1 MLKDSHTRELGEA
14 QCHADVES
22 PNAIGAS
29 AHATLH
35 CLTGCVIG
43 EAAGLF
49 IGVSLGIGVFWT
61 IVLAFGLAYVSGFTL
76 ALFPLIRKA
85 GLDLKG
91 AMRVVWLGELVS
103 ITVMEIAM
111 NGADYWVGGVQAS
124 SVLAPIFW
132 IGLGVAI
139 VVGFLAAWPVNH
151 WLLKKELKSC
161 HIHVAIGNAQ

>member
-1 MLKDSHTRELGEA
+1 MSKDCHTENPGEP
-14 QCHADVES
+14 QCHADGGS

-61 IVLAFGLAYVSGFTL
+61 IVLAFGLAYISGFTL
-76 ALFPLIRKA
+76 ALFPLMSKA
-85 GLDLKG
+85 GLDLKA

-111 NGADYWVGGVQAS
+111 NGADYWVGGIQAA
-124 SVLAPIFW
+124 SVWEPIFW
-132 IGLGVAI
+132 IGMGVAI
-139 VVGFLAAWPVNH
+139 VAGYLAAWPVNH

-161 HIHVAIGNAQ
+161 HAHASMGNA

>member
-29 AHATLH
+29 AFDASLPA
-35 CLTGCVIG
+35 GCVIG

-61 IVLAFGLAYVSGFTL
+61 IVWPLDWSTLADYVSVIS
-76 ALFPLIRKA
+76 LIESWV
-85 GLDLKG
+85 DLKG

-111 NGADYWVGGVQAS
+111 NAQT
-124 SVLAPIFW
+124 
-132 IGLGVAI
+132 IGL
-139 VVGFLAAWPVNH
+139 VVCRRVPFWHRFFGLDWV
-151 WLLKKELKSC
+151 
-161 HIHVAIGNAQ
+161 